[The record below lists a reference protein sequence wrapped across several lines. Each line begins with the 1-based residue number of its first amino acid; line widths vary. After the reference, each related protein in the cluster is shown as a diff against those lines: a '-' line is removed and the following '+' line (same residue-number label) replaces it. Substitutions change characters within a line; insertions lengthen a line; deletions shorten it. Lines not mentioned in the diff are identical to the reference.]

1 MRPRILTDEEKR
13 KNRNE
18 YMREYY
24 NRKKNDESF
33 KKIRKQYDAIKY
45 IRKKNKMNN
54 NMFDLMV

>member
-1 MRPRILTDEEKR
+1 MRPRTLTDEEKR

-45 IRKKNKMNN
+45 IRIKDKMNN